1 MRHHVARVSYDEH
14 ISNVGLS
21 EPGGQHPGVHTGHEH
36 RSGVG
41 IISHPLE
48 VLEHVSLPVCSIP
61 HDPME
66 DILNSL
72 RHLSCHP
79 KIDLKM
85 FVLFLKLVLVGNVQ
99 EKLGFTAFITYA
111 QIL

>member
-1 MRHHVARVSYDEH
+1 MLMLNNAPKYFIILPMRHHVARVSYDEH

-48 VLEHVSLPVCSIP
+48 VLGACFSASLFDTS
-61 HDPME
+61 
-66 DILNSL
+66 
-72 RHLSCHP
+72 
-79 KIDLKM
+79 
-85 FVLFLKLVLVGNVQ
+85 
-99 EKLGFTAFITYA
+99 
-111 QIL
+111 